1 MVPCTSRTDLA
12 SPFIV
17 TSYSN
22 VKFPPV
28 VEVQF
33 TFVLTMVVENNK
45 GILWLLNEYAI
56 TYVLKR
62 ETTYEIDT

>member
-1 MVPCTSRTDLA
+1 M
-12 SPFIV
+12 
-17 TSYSN
+17 
-22 VKFPPV
+22 KFPPV

-45 GILWLLNEYAI
+45 GILCLLNEYAI